1 MKRNRIIGELCSLR
15 DWANKAM
22 VYLLQLILKV
32 AVGECVGGMEL
43 SNKRNRAKFP
53 AEHGMFKNGN
63 KLVEPYC
70 SDKKSSSI
78 TVSHIYR
85 L

>member
-1 MKRNRIIGELCSLR
+1 MIN
-15 DWANKAM
+15 
-22 VYLLQLILKV
+22 LLQLILKV
-32 AVGECVGGMEL
+32 AVGECIGGMEL

-63 KLVEPYC
+63 KSVEPYC

-78 TVSHIYR
+78 KVSHIYR